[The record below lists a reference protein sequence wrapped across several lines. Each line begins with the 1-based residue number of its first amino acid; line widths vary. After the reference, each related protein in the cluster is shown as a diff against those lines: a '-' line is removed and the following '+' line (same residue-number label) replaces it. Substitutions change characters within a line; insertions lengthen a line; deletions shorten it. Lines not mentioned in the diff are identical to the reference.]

1 MVHLM
6 HKNIKYTKFRMKG
19 IPIDIKDLI
28 KKKHSPL
35 AKHWTNKH
43 NRVKKNGVILSFK
56 FLEREEF

>member
-28 KKKHSPL
+28 KKNTHLWQSIGQTSIMK
-35 AKHWTNKH
+35 
-43 NRVKKNGVILSFK
+43 
-56 FLEREEF
+56 